1 MSSQI
6 DYNLVNKLIPLIKGL
21 RRYHRHSVNG
31 LQSIPKDG
39 RTLLVVS
46 HSLATYDIALLFHA
60 IYQDRGRLSRALI
73 DKLFYKVPYLS
84 EFMEATGSA
93 EGSSDSAKR
102 LLGCGE
108 VVAVAPGGMNEA
120 LRPSSERYQIRW
132 EKRKGFAKLAIETQS
147 PVVLAVCPKADDM
160 YEVYPNKLTKWAY
173 STFKIPFFLARGVG
187 YTPIPRPVRLTHFLS
202 EPIKPPVAKEDPIAL
217 QRQVTRFHKKLEARA
232 HELIADAV
240 RARPGQLQLGAA
252 KPIRT

>member
-1 MSSQI
+1 MP
-6 DYNLVNKLIPLIKGL
+6 LVKGL
-21 RRYHRHSVNG
+21 RRYHRHTVNG
-31 LQSIPKDG
+31 LNSIPKEG
-39 RTLLVVS
+39 KVLLVVS

-60 IYQDRGRLSRALI
+60 IYKGRGRLSRALI
-73 DKLFYKVPYLS
+73 DKLFYKIPYLA

-93 EGSSDSAKR
+93 EGSSESAKR
-102 LLGCGE
+102 LLNSGE
-108 VVAVAPGGMNEA
+108 IVAVAPGGMNEA

-132 EKRKGFAKLAIETQS
+132 EKRKGFAKLAIETQT

-173 STFKIPFFLARGVG
+173 STFKVPLFIARGVG

-202 EPIKPPVAKEDPIAL
+202 EPIKPPVPKEDPIAFR
-217 QRQVTRFHKKLEARA
+217 RQVTRFHKKLELRA

-240 RARPGQLQLGAA
+240 RARPGQLQLNSSV
-252 KPIRT
+252 KLSRTKKTALN